1 MAESDSSVYSTASAS
16 DSSVYSTATER
27 EQSSGI
33 EASDSEDLI
42 EQSSVVQAYSN
53 EPLASESDERS
64 SDETDD
70 EDGIPSATI
79 AGRFDGIVPVD
90 SW

>member
-1 MAESDSSVYSTASAS
+1 MAESDSSSDSSVYSTANEGEESQI
-16 DSSVYSTATER
+16 DS
-27 EQSSGI
+27 
-33 EASDSEDLI
+33 SDSEDVF

-53 EPLASESDERS
+53 EPLASTSDECS
-64 SDETDD
+64 SDEQTDD

-79 AGRFDGIVPVD
+79 AQRFGGIIPVN